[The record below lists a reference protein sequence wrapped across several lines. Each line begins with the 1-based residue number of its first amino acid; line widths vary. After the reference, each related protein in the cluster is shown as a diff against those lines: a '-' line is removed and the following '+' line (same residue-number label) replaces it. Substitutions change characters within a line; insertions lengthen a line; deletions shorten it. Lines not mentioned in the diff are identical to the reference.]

1 MKCPG
6 QDSRFWKDDAIYE
19 ARCPQC
25 SQTVEFFKD
34 DTARK
39 CPHCGQRFVNPEMD
53 FGCAAYCQFAEQC
66 LGALPDE
73 VKEKQQDMIKDKVG
87 MEVRRLLMQE
97 PKVMQQAQSA
107 ARYAERLG
115 KDAGGDLGAIIMA
128 AHLLH
133 VPVSGPRH
141 SETAGQDRRTTA
153 RSILEKVGAGEDV
166 ADQVVS
172 ILEALSAGG
181 RELELE
187 ASIVHDAQVLARL
200 EEECKASSLPKDDI
214 EQRIMAEM
222 MTEQGQDLARRILL
236 Q

>member
-25 SQTVEFFKD
+25 NETVEFFKD

-39 CPHCGQRFVNPEMD
+39 CPHCGHRFVNPEMD

-73 VKEKQQDMIKDKVG
+73 IKEKQQDLIKDKVG

-97 PKVMQQAQSA
+97 PKTMQQAQNT

-115 KDAGGDLGAIIMA
+115 KDAGGDMGAIIMA
-128 AHLLH
+128 AHLMH
-133 VPVSGPRH
+133 VAGAKDFESGPDGR
-141 SETAGQDRRTTA
+141 AMA
-153 RSILEKVGAGEDV
+153 LSILEKVGAKEAV
-166 ADQVVS
+166 RKKVES
-172 ILEALSAGG
+172 ILNSLLDDGQDLEPEA
-181 RELELE
+181 R
-187 ASIVHDAQVLARL
+187 IVQDATRLAEL
-200 EEECKASSLPKDDI
+200 EEECKTASYSKEEI
-214 EQRIMAEM
+214 EQHIIDRLF
-222 MTEQGQDLARRILL
+222 TEYGRNLARRILL
-236 Q
+236 S

>member
-39 CPHCGQRFVNPEMD
+39 CPSCGHRFVNPELD

-73 VKEKQQDMIKDKVG
+73 VKEKQQDLIKDKVG
-87 MEVRRLLMQE
+87 MEVRRLLMQQ
-97 PKVMQQAQSA
+97 PKVMQQAQNA

-115 KDAGGDLGAIIMA
+115 KDVGGDMGAVIMA
-128 AHLLH
+128 AHLMYLN
-133 VPVSGPRH
+133 GPGDAQA
-141 SETAGQDRRTTA
+141 SAQENKTTP
-153 RSILEKVGAGEDV
+153 RSILDKVGAGQQV
-166 ADQVVS
+166 AEEVLS
-172 ILEALSAGG
+172 ILDVLSNGHG
-181 RELELE
+181 ELDLE
-187 ASIVHDAQVLARL
+187 ARIVSDARTLAEL
-200 EEECKASSLPKDDI
+200 EEECKSDLLSEKEI
-214 EQRIMAEM
+214 EESIVGQVW
-222 MTEQGQDLARRILL
+222 TEQGRDLARRVLVSNI
-236 Q
+236 

>member
-25 SQTVEFFKD
+25 NETVEFFKD

-39 CPHCGQRFVNPEMD
+39 CPHCGHRFVNPEMD

-73 VKEKQQDMIKDKVG
+73 IKEKQQDLIKDKVG

-97 PKVMQQAQSA
+97 PKIMQQTQNT

-115 KDAGGDLGAIIMA
+115 KDAGGDMGAIIMA
-128 AHLLH
+128 AHLMH
-133 VPVSGPRH
+133 VAGTKDLKTGRD
-141 SETAGQDRRTTA
+141 GQDLA
-153 RSILEKVGAGEDV
+153 LSILKKVGAE
-166 ADQVVS
+166 
-172 ILEALSAGG
+172 EAVRNKVESVLNSLVDDGQDM
-181 RELELE
+181 EPE
-187 ASIVHDAQVLARL
+187 ARIVHDAARLAEL
-200 EEECKASSLPKDDI
+200 EEECKAASYSKEEI
-214 EQRIMAEM
+214 EQHIVDGLL
-222 MTEQGQDLARRILL
+222 TEQGRKLARRILL
-236 Q
+236 G